1 MKKLLSILL
10 CALLLSSCNDSSR
23 EKLKETIASIDTGDK
38 LKTININKYS
48 IGIPDYM
55 EKMTDLNDE
64 ASLQYG
70 DKFKEFY
77 VIVIDETHGSV
88 DSAFSEGGYTD
99 SLGDPELFNA
109 LYKLMKESYTSGVKD
124 VRNIKERDFSI
135 SGMPAK
141 ELTFNGTLDTYDVYY
156 NVSFVKGPTQFFQV
170 FTWTMGKYKE
180 KYEPTMHN
188 MINSL
193 HEI

>member
-1 MKKLLSILL
+1 MRKILPLLFAI
-10 CALLLSSCNDSSR
+10 ALLASCNDSSK
-23 EKLKETIASIDTGDK
+23 EKLKETIASIDSGDK
-38 LKTININKYS
+38 LKTVDINRYS
-48 IGIPDYM
+48 IGIPEYM

-70 DKFKEFY
+70 DKYKEFY

-99 SLGDPELFNA
+99 SLGDPQLFNA

-124 VRNIKERDFSI
+124 ARNIQERDI
-135 SGMPAK
+135 TVNNMAAK

-156 NVSFVKGPTQFFQV
+156 NVTFVKGPTQFFQV

-180 KYEPTMHN
+180 KYEPTMHS